1 LSCLQQ
7 FFKDVIVGDYG
18 YIKNSWPAE
27 IQGGVGIIVAHEDIS
42 NFNLKSNVPV
52 MYHLRAIKS

>member
-1 LSCLQQ
+1 LQQ

-27 IQGGVGIIVAHEDIS
+27 IQGGVGIIVANEDIS